1 MFGKVMIRFIL
12 LGMTLFLLVACQKAA
27 EPAADIDLAGTNWQ
41 LSSLNGGLPLA
52 DTTVTLEFGTD
63 GTVTGSDGCNRFTTG
78 YTQDGL
84 NLTISQPAAST
95 MIACPDPVM
104 DQAAAYMTA
113 LASVTGFT
121 ANGNQLSLLA
131 GDQVVATFV
140 AATAEAIP
148 ETGADLAGTDW
159 VLSALNGEMPIAGT
173 AATIEFG
180 TDGTVSGTDGCNNFN
195 TTFTQDGNN
204 LTINPAG
211 ATTMMACLEE
221 VMAQADAFMSALTE
235 ADSFTM
241 GDDSLSLL
249 SGGQVV
255 ATFAAQSSDLA
266 DTAWAVVSYNNGRE
280 AVVGLIAGT
289 EISANFGVDG
299 DLTGNAGCNQYFAD
313 STAGGGT
320 ITIGVIGTTDRFCAE
335 PPGVMVQESEYLAA
349 LAGAATYDLM
359 GNQLY
364 LRTADDQLAVVMTR
378 ILVIDLPEP
387 APTTPTGRV
396 TAPQG
401 LNIRSGPGIN
411 FPVIG
416 FARFGDEGEIVG
428 RSADGRW
435 WAAAVPSAPGGVGWA
450 SADFVIATNAESV
463 PVLEVAPPVIV
474 VPTAAPTPTTPPLP
488 TATPLPVISFGADAT
503 TINQGECTT
512 LRWSVEN
519 IQAVWIY
526 PQGELYERFPRAGQ
540 GTEQV
545 CPTSTT
551 TYEMRVLQRDGTVVF
566 RQVTIN
572 VSGAAPDPLAGT
584 RWEVVNYD
592 NGRGAL
598 VTPLPGTRL
607 TMEYG
612 ADGSLIGSA
621 GCNTYT
627 AAYRVNGNNIT
638 IDPPASTQRVCS
650 EPAGIMDQEADFLT
664 NALPS
669 AATFRLDGNMLEIR
683 SAGNLITVLANRIP

>member
-1 MFGKVMIRFIL
+1 MA
-12 LGMTLFLLVACQKAA
+12 LFVLAACQQAA
-27 EPAADIDLAGTNWQ
+27 EPAAAIDLAGTSWQ
-41 LSSLNGGLPLA
+41 LSSLNGRLPLA
-52 DTTVTLEFGTD
+52 ETTVTLEFGTD
-63 GTVTGSDGCNRFTTG
+63 GTVAGSDGCNRFTTG
-78 YTQDGL
+78 YTQDGAA
-84 NLTISQPAAST
+84 LTITQPAAST
-95 MIACPDPVM
+95 MMACPEPVM

-121 ANGNQLSLLA
+121 ATNNQLSLLA

-140 AATAEAIP
+140 AATAEAAP
-148 ETGADLAGTDW
+148 ETGNDLAGTGW
-159 VLSALNGEMPIAGT
+159 VLSALNGELPIAGT
-173 AATIEFG
+173 AVTIEFG

-211 ATTMMACLEE
+211 ASTMMACPEE
-221 VMAQADAFMSALTE
+221 VMAQADALMAALTG

-241 GDDSLSLL
+241 GEDSLSLQ

-280 AVVGLIAGT
+280 AVVGLIEGT

-299 DLTGNAGCNQYFAD
+299 DLTGNAGCNQYFTD
-313 STAGGGT
+313 FTAGDGD
-320 ITIGVIGTTDRFCAE
+320 ITIGEIGTTLRFCAE
-335 PPGVMVQESEYLAA
+335 PPGVMEQESQYLAA
-349 LAGAATYDLM
+349 LAGAATYDLL

-378 ILVIDLPEP
+378 ILAIDLPEP
-387 APTTPTGRV
+387 APAAPTGRV

-416 FARFGDEGEIVG
+416 FARFGDEGELVG
-428 RSADGRW
+428 RSADSRW
-435 WAAAVPSAPGGVGWA
+435 WAAAVASVPGGVGWA
-450 SADFVIATNAESV
+450 SADFVIATNAEDV

-474 VPTAAPTPTTPPLP
+474 VPTAAPTPTAPPPP
-488 TATPLPVISFGADAT
+488 TATPTPVLSFGADRT
-503 TINQGECTT
+503 EINQGECTT

-519 IQAVWIY
+519 IQAVWVY
-526 PQGELYERFPRAGQ
+526 PQGESYERFPRAGQ

-545 CPTSTT
+545 CPTATT

-572 VSGAAPDPLAGT
+572 VSGTAPDPLAGT
-584 RWEVVNYD
+584 RWEVVNYY
-592 NGRGAL
+592 NGRGGL

-607 TMEYG
+607 TLEFG
-612 ADGSLIGSA
+612 TDGTLVGSG
-621 GCNTYT
+621 GCNNYT
-627 AAYRVNGNNIT
+627 TAYRVNGDNIT
-638 IDPPASTQRVCS
+638 IDPPASTQQVCS
-650 EPAGIMDQEADFLT
+650 EPEGIMDQEAEFLT

-669 AATFRLDGNMLEIR
+669 AATFRIDGNTLELR
-683 SAGNLITVLANRIP
+683 SAGNQIAVLANRIP

>member
-1 MFGKVMIRFIL
+1 MKAIIRLTL
-12 LGMTLFLLVACQKAA
+12 LTMVLFLLAACQQAA
-27 EPAADIDLAGTNWQ
+27 EPAAAIDLAGTSWQ
-41 LSSLNGGLPLA
+41 LSSLNGRLPLA

-63 GTVTGSDGCNRFTTG
+63 GTVAGSDGCNRFTTG
-78 YTQDGL
+78 YTQDGT

-95 MIACPDPVM
+95 MMACSDPVM
-104 DQAAAYMTA
+104 TQAAAYMTA

-121 ANGNQLSLLA
+121 ATDNQLSLLA

-140 AATAEAIP
+140 PATGEAEAD
-148 ETGADLAGTDW
+148 TGADLAGTGW
-159 VLSALNGEMPIAGT
+159 VLSALNGAMPIAGT
-173 AATIEFG
+173 AATLEFG
-180 TDGTVSGTDGCNNFN
+180 TDGTLSGTDGCNNFN

-211 ATTMMACLEE
+211 ASTMMACPEE
-221 VMAQADAFMSALTE
+221 VMAQADAFMSALIGT
-235 ADSFTM
+235 DSFTM
-241 GDDSLSLL
+241 DADSLSLL
-249 SGGQVV
+249 SGGEVTL
-255 ATFAAQSSDLA
+255 TFAAQSSDLI
-266 DTAWAVVSYNNGRE
+266 DTAWEVTSYNNGRE

-289 EISANFGVDG
+289 EITANFGVDG
-299 DLTGNAGCNQYFAD
+299 DLTGNAGCNQYFGDVTAAD
-313 STAGGGT
+313 GN
-320 ITIGVIGTTDRFCAE
+320 ITIGMIGTTDVFCAE

-349 LAGAATYDLM
+349 LASAATYDLL

-378 ILVIDLPEP
+378 ILAIDLPEP
-387 APTTPTGRV
+387 APATPTGRV

-401 LNIRSGPGIN
+401 LNLRSGPGIN

-416 FARFGDEGEIVG
+416 FARFGDEGELVG

-463 PVLEVAPPVIV
+463 PVLEVAPPVVV
-474 VPTAAPTPTTPPLP
+474 VPTAAPTPTAPPVP
-488 TATPLPVISFGADAT
+488 TATPLPVISFSADAT

-519 IQAVWIY
+519 IQAVWVY
-526 PQGELYERFPRAGQ
+526 PQGEPFESFPRAGQ

-566 RQVTIN
+566 RQVTITVN
-572 VSGAAPDPLAGT
+572 GAAPNPLADT

-598 VTPLPGTRL
+598 VTPLPDTRL
-607 TMEYG
+607 TMEFG
-612 ADGSLIGSA
+612 ADGNLIGSA

-650 EPAGIMDQEADFLT
+650 EPAGIMEQEADFLT

-669 AATFRLDGNMLEIR
+669 AATFRIDGNTLEIR

>member
-1 MFGKVMIRFIL
+1 MA
-12 LGMTLFLLVACQKAA
+12 LFVLAACQQTA
-27 EPAADIDLAGTNWQ
+27 EPAAAIDLAGTSWQ
-41 LSSLNGGLPLA
+41 LSSLNGRLPLA

-63 GTVTGSDGCNRFTTG
+63 GTVAGTDGCNRFTTG
-78 YTQDGL
+78 YTQDGAA
-84 NLTISQPAAST
+84 LTITQPAAST
-95 MIACPDPVM
+95 MMACPEPVM

-121 ANGNQLSLLA
+121 ATNNQLSLLA

-140 AATAEAIP
+140 AATAEAAP
-148 ETGADLAGTDW
+148 ETGNDLAGTGW
-159 VLSALNGEMPIAGT
+159 VLSALNGELPIAGT
-173 AATIEFG
+173 AATIQFG
-180 TDGTVSGTDGCNNFN
+180 TDGTASGTDGCNNFN

-211 ATTMMACLEE
+211 ASTMMACPEE
-221 VMAQADAFMSALTE
+221 VMAQSTDFMAALAG

-241 GDDSLSLL
+241 GEDSLSLL

-266 DTAWAVVSYNNGRE
+266 DTAWTVVSYNNGRE
-280 AVVGLIAGT
+280 AVVGLIEGT
-289 EISANFGVDG
+289 EISANFGVEG
-299 DLTGNAGCNQYFAD
+299 DLTGNAGCNQYFTD
-313 STAGGGT
+313 FTAGGGN
-320 ITIGVIGTTDRFCAE
+320 ITIGEIGTTLRFCAE
-335 PPGVMVQESEYLAA
+335 PPGVMEQESGYLAA
-349 LAGAATYDLM
+349 LASAATYDLL

-378 ILVIDLPEP
+378 ILVVDLPEP
-387 APTTPTGRV
+387 APATPTGRV

-401 LNIRSGPGIN
+401 LNIRSGPGTN
-411 FPVIG
+411 FPIIG
-416 FARFGDEGEIVG
+416 FARFGDEGELVG
-428 RSADGRW
+428 RSADSRW
-435 WAAAVPSAPGGVGWA
+435 WAAAVPSASGGVGWV

-474 VPTAAPTPTTPPLP
+474 VPTAAPPPTAPPPP
-488 TATPLPVISFGADAT
+488 TATPAPVLSFGADRT
-503 TINQGECTT
+503 EINQGECTT

-526 PQGELYERFPRAGQ
+526 PQGESYERFPRAGQ

-545 CPTSTT
+545 CPTATT

-572 VSGAAPDPLAGT
+572 VSGTTAPDPLAGT

-592 NGRGAL
+592 NGRGGL

-607 TMEYG
+607 TMEFG
-612 ADGSLIGSA
+612 TDGSLVGSG
-621 GCNTYT
+621 GCNNYT
-627 AAYRVNGNNIT
+627 TAYRVNVDNIT
-638 IDPPASTQRVCS
+638 IDSPASTQQVCP
-650 EPAGIMDQEADFLT
+650 ELEGIMDQEAEFLT

-669 AATFRLDGNMLEIR
+669 AATFRIDGNTLEIR
-683 SAGNLITVLANRIP
+683 SAGNQIAVLATRIP